1 MTWIADNLD
10 LIWEQLREHIYL
22 AILPVI
28 LGLLIALPLG
38 YVATRFSWLANPLI
52 ALGGVLYSL
61 PSIALFIVLPAIL
74 GTKVLSP
81 VNIVV
86 ALTIYTVSLLIR
98 NVIDGLR
105 SVPVEVRQSAVA
117 VGYGSMHRLIA
128 VDLPIAVP
136 VIFAGLR
143 VVTVANISMVSV
155 GAVIGIGGLGELFTL
170 GFQRDFL
177 TPVVVGVVLSLL
189 LALVAD
195 LILVGLQR
203 LLTPWARVI
212 HTPPVEVV

>member
-1 MTWIADNLD
+1 MTWIGDNLD
-10 LIWEQLREHIYL
+10 VIWAALREHLYL
-22 AILPVI
+22 AVVPVL
-28 LGLLIALPLG
+28 LGLLIAVPLG
-38 YVATRFSWLANPLI
+38 YVATRYGWLANPLV

-74 GTKVLSP
+74 GTRVLSP
-81 VNIVV
+81 VNIIV

-105 SVPVEVRQSAVA
+105 SVPPDVRQAAIA
-117 VGYGSMHRLIA
+117 VGYGTFRRVLT

-155 GAVIGIGGLGELFTL
+155 GAIIGIGGLGELFTD
-170 GFQRDFL
+170 GFQKNFL
-177 TPVVVGVVLSLL
+177 TPIVVGIVLSLALAL
-189 LALVAD
+189 LADLV
-195 LILVGLQR
+195 IVGLQR
-203 LLTPWARVI
+203 ILTPWDRVA
-212 HTPPVEVV
+212 TGRKAA

>member
-1 MTWIADNLD
+1 MTWIGDNLS
-10 LIWEQLREHIYL
+10 LIWQQLSEHIYL

-28 LGLLIALPLG
+28 FGLIIAIPLG
-38 YVATRFSWLANPLI
+38 YIATRFSWLANPLI

-61 PSIALFIVLPAIL
+61 PSIALFIVLPVIL
-74 GTKVLSP
+74 GTRVLDRI
-81 VNIVV
+81 NIII
-86 ALTIYTVSLLIR
+86 ALTIYAVSLLIR

-105 SVPVEVRQSAVA
+105 SVPPEVRQAAIA
-117 VGYGSMHRLIA
+117 VGFGPARRLLTI
-128 VDLPIAVP
+128 DLPIAVP

-170 GFQRDFL
+170 GFQKDFL

-189 LALVAD
+189 LALLAD
-195 LILVGLQR
+195 LLIVTLQR
-203 LLTPWARVI
+203 VLTPWARVI
-212 HTPPVEVV
+212 SPVREA

>member
-1 MTWIADNLD
+1 MTWIGDNLS
-10 LIWEQLREHIYL
+10 LIWEQLSEHIYL

-28 LGLLIALPLG
+28 FGLVIAIPLG

-61 PSIALFIVLPAIL
+61 PSIALFIVLPVIL
-74 GTKVLSP
+74 GTRVLDRI
-81 VNIVV
+81 NIII
-86 ALTIYTVSLLIR
+86 ALTIYAVSLLIR

-105 SVPVEVRQSAVA
+105 SVPPEVRQAAIA
-117 VGYGSMHRLIA
+117 VGYGPARRLLTI
-128 VDLPIAVP
+128 DLPIAVP

-170 GFQRDFL
+170 GFQKDFL

-189 LALVAD
+189 LALLAD
-195 LILVGLQR
+195 LLIVTLQR
-203 LLTPWARVI
+203 VLTPWARIV
-212 HTPPVEVV
+212 TSVQEA

>member
-1 MTWIADNLD
+1 MTWIGDNLG
-10 LIWEQLREHIYL
+10 LIWDQLSEHLYL
-22 AILPVI
+22 AIVPVI
-28 LGLLIALPLG
+28 LGLLIAVPLG

-61 PSIALFIVLPAIL
+61 PSIALFIVLPVVL
-74 GTKVLSP
+74 GTQVLDP

-105 SVPVEVRQSAVA
+105 SVPPDVRQAAIA
-117 VGYGSMHRLIA
+117 VGFGPARRLLTI
-128 VDLPIAVP
+128 DLPIAVP

-143 VVTVANISMVSV
+143 VATVANISMVSV
-155 GAVIGIGGLGELFTL
+155 GAVIGIGGLGELFTQ
-170 GFQRDFL
+170 GFQKDFL

-189 LALVAD
+189 LALLAD
-195 LILVGLQR
+195 LLIVGLQR
-203 LLTPWARVI
+203 VLTPWARVVS
-212 HTPPVEVV
+212 PVKAA

>member
-1 MTWIADNLD
+1 MTWIGDNLG

-22 AILPVI
+22 SIVPVI
-28 LGLLIALPLG
+28 LGLLIAVPLG
-38 YVATRFSWLANPLI
+38 YIATRYGWLANPLV
-52 ALGGVLYSL
+52 AFGGVLYSL
-61 PSIALFIVLPAIL
+61 PSIALFIVIPAVL
-74 GTKVLSP
+74 GTKVLST
-81 VNIVV
+81 VNIIV
-86 ALTIYTVSLLIR
+86 ALTLYTVSLLIR

-105 SVPVEVRQSAVA
+105 SVPAEVRQSAIA
-117 VGYGSMHRLIA
+117 VGYSPLHRLIA

-170 GFQRDFL
+170 GFQKDFL

-189 LALVAD
+189 LALCAD
-195 LILVGLQR
+195 LIIVTSQR
-203 LLTPWARVI
+203 LLTPWARVT
-212 HTPPVEVV
+212 TPVAGVA

>member
-1 MTWIADNLD
+1 MTWIGDNLS
-10 LIWEQLREHIYL
+10 LIWEQLSEHIYL

-28 LGLLIALPLG
+28 FGLIIAIPLG

-61 PSIALFIVLPAIL
+61 PSIALFIVLPVIL
-74 GTKVLSP
+74 GTRVLDRI
-81 VNIVV
+81 NIII
-86 ALTIYTVSLLIR
+86 ALTIYAVSLLIR

-105 SVPVEVRQSAVA
+105 SVPPEVRQAAIA
-117 VGYGSMHRLIA
+117 VGFGPARRLLTI
-128 VDLPIAVP
+128 DLPIAVP

-170 GFQRDFL
+170 GFQKDFL

-189 LALVAD
+189 LALLAD
-195 LILVGLQR
+195 LLIVTLQR
-203 LLTPWARVI
+203 VLTPWARVI
-212 HTPPVEVV
+212 SPVREA

>member
-1 MTWIADNLD
+1 MTWVADNLD
-10 LIWEQLREHIYL
+10 LIWAQLREHIYL
-22 AILPVI
+22 AIIPVV
-28 LGLLIALPLG
+28 LGLLISLPLG

-52 ALGGVLYSL
+52 AFGGVLYSL

-74 GTKVLSP
+74 GTKVLST

-105 SVPVEVRQSAVA
+105 SVPPDVRQSAVA
-117 VGYGSMHRLIA
+117 VGYSSLHRLVA

-189 LALVAD
+189 LALLAD

-203 LLTPWARVI
+203 ILTPWSRVLAA
-212 HTPPVEVV
+212 PPVEVA

>member
-1 MTWIADNLD
+1 MTWIGDNLD
-10 LIWEQLREHIYL
+10 VIWAALREHLYL
-22 AILPVI
+22 SVLPVLI
-28 LGLLIALPLG
+28 GLLIAVPLG
-38 YVATRFSWLANPLI
+38 YVATRYGWLANPLI

-61 PSIALFIVLPAIL
+61 PSLALFIVLPAVL

-81 VNIVV
+81 VNIII
-86 ALTIYTVSLLIR
+86 ALTVYTVSLLIR

-105 SVPVEVRQSAVA
+105 SVPPEVRQAAIS
-117 VGYGSMHRLIA
+117 VGYSTYRRVIA

-155 GAVIGIGGLGELFTL
+155 GAIIGIGGLGELFTD
-170 GFQRDFL
+170 GFQKNFL
-177 TPVVVGVVLSLL
+177 TPIVVGIVLSLA

-195 LILVGLQR
+195 LAIVGLQR
-203 LLTPWARVI
+203 ILTPWARVS
-212 HTPPVEVV
+212 TGREAA

>member
-1 MTWIADNLD
+1 MTWIGDNLG

-22 AILPVI
+22 AIIPVI
-28 LGLLIALPLG
+28 LGLIISVPLG
-38 YVATRFSWLANPLI
+38 YVATRYSWLANPLI
-52 ALGGVLYSL
+52 AFGGLLYSV
-61 PSIALFIVLPAIL
+61 PSIALFIVIPAVI
-74 GTKVLSP
+74 GTKVLSTI
-81 VNIVV
+81 NIIV

-105 SVPVEVRQSAVA
+105 SVPPDVRQSAMA
-117 VGYGSMHRLIA
+117 VGYGSLHRLVA

-136 VIFAGLR
+136 VIFTGLR

-170 GFQRDFL
+170 GFQKDFL
-177 TPVVVGVVLSLL
+177 TPVVVGVVLSLA

-195 LILVGLQR
+195 LILVSLQR
-203 LLTPWARVI
+203 VLTPWARVS
-212 HTPPVEVV
+212 TPVAEVA

>member
-1 MTWIADNLD
+1 MTWIGDNLAH
-10 LIWEQLREHIYL
+10 IWDQLGEHIYL
-22 AILPVI
+22 AILPVV
-28 LGLLIALPLG
+28 LGLLISVPLG

-74 GTKVLSP
+74 TTAVLSRI
-81 VNIVV
+81 NIVI
-86 ALTIYTVSLLIR
+86 ALTIYAVSLLIR

-105 SVPVEVRQSAVA
+105 SVPPDVRQAAIA
-117 VGYGSMHRLIA
+117 VGYGPARRLLTI
-128 VDLPIAVP
+128 DLPIAVP

-155 GAVIGIGGLGELFTL
+155 GAVIGIGGLGELFTE
-170 GFQRDFL
+170 GFQKDFL

-189 LALVAD
+189 LALLAD
-195 LILVGLQR
+195 LLIVGLQR
-203 LLTPWARVI
+203 VLTPWARVVS
-212 HTPPVEVV
+212 PVKVA

>member
-1 MTWIADNLD
+1 MTWVGDNLD
-10 LIWEQLREHIYL
+10 LIGSKLAEHLYL
-22 AILPVI
+22 AIVPVL
-28 LGLLIALPLG
+28 LGLAISLPLG
-38 YVATRFSWLANPLI
+38 YLATRYGKLANPLI

-74 GTKVLSP
+74 GTKVLSGI
-81 VNIVV
+81 NIVI
-86 ALTIYTVSLLIR
+86 ALTIYVVSLLIR

-105 SVPVEVRQSAVA
+105 SVPPDVRQSAVS
-117 VGYGSMHRLIA
+117 VGYGTMRRVLTI
-128 VDLPIAVP
+128 DLPIAVP

-155 GAVIGIGGLGELFTL
+155 GAVIGIGGLGELFTD
-170 GFQRDFL
+170 GFQKDFL

-195 LILVGLQR
+195 LAIVLLQR
-203 LLTPWARVI
+203 LLTPWARV
-212 HTPPVEVV
+212 TAPVEVA